1 MTIFVTENSQAQC
14 GTNAS
19 RRTPQATK
27 HRVTLVTE
35 CSQAHS
41 GTNAEENK
49 NIFLNFV
56 STEK

>member
-27 HRVTLVTE
+27 HRVAPEL
-35 CSQAHS
+35 
-41 GTNAEENK
+41 K
-49 NIFLNFV
+49 DKIILPF
-56 STEK
+56 

>member
-1 MTIFVTENSQAQC
+1 MTN
-14 GTNAS
+14 
-19 RRTPQATK
+19 
-27 HRVTLVTE
+27 LVTE
-35 CSQAHS
+35 YSQAHS